1 MAARNSDATQK
12 ITFRIGINIGTSSST
27 ATTFLVT
34 ASM

>member
-12 ITFRIGINIGTSSST
+12 ITFRIGINIGDIIIDGDDI
-27 ATTFLVT
+27 AT